1 MSRYTDKCDRCGEES
16 DTYTSWP
23 VCTQCG
29 DHVCTKGCAVFWWE
43 DEGRLRGTCEECQ
56 EILDQI
62 GEESSEDAFF
72 EEVTNVDFD
81 E

>member
-1 MSRYTDKCDRCGEES
+1 
-16 DTYTSWP
+16 
-23 VCTQCG
+23 
-29 DHVCTKGCAVFWWE
+29 VFWWE

-62 GEESSEDAFF
+62 REESSEDAFF